1 MTVSSGWARISA
13 VALAVSLTLGATPT
27 MVAAQARPHSLP
39 ALGDG
44 AELTLTE
51 ERRIGDQIA
60 RSIFRDPLYLDDL
73 AIGAYLQAMW
83 EPLVQAALQRGDLT
97 PDLQERFAWQI
108 VVGRD
113 RQVNAFALPGG
124 YLGVYLGLMATV
136 STPDEL
142 ASVMAHELAHVS
154 QRHISR
160 LITRQNQQ
168 APWVIGAM
176 ILGALAA
183 NAARNV
189 DIAGAAIVGG
199 QAVAIQNQL
208 NFSRDMEREADRIGF
223 GIMQTAGFNPQGF
236 VSMFDKLQA
245 ASRLNDDG
253 AFPYL
258 RSHPLSTE
266 RMADMTARTQEL
278 ASSSGTATGAA
289 QPSSGPISLPYHTI
303 ISARARVLAE
313 DQVDRLRG
321 LALTVTTARAT
332 GFDGLQTFGQ
342 LYAATLAAAR
352 LRDARLVQLGLQQLL
367 AHPLATTNAQTQAAL
382 AAFEVESW
390 LALPHEALPATAHSR
405 LQTYVTQTLALG
417 PRATREGL
425 VLSAQILLKPSMA
438 GEAQR
443 TQQTALVQRL
453 QAHVALNPTDALA
466 WQTLSKL
473 HQAQGQPARAA
484 RADAEA
490 KLAHLDTAAAHD
502 RLRAAQQ
509 IARETGVNH
518 IEASIID
525 ARLRQVQAQ
534 LRQEQIEAR

>member
-1 MTVSSGWARISA
+1 MTVSSGWTRISA
-13 VALAVSLTLGATPT
+13 VALAASLCLGAAPS
-27 MVAAQARPHSLP
+27 MVWAQSPHHTLP
-39 ALGDG
+39 SLGDG
-44 AELTLTE
+44 AELTLAE

-73 AIGAYLQAMW
+73 AIGAYLQTLW

-97 PDLQERFAWQI
+97 PELHERFAWQI

-124 YLGVYLGLMATV
+124 YLGVYLGLLATV

-160 LITRQNQQ
+160 LISRQNQQ

-176 ILGALAA
+176 ILGAIAA

-189 DIAGAAIVGG
+189 DIAGAAIMGG

-236 VSMFDKLQA
+236 VSMFDKLLA

-278 ASSSGTATGAA
+278 ASSSGTATGLA
-289 QPSSGPISLPYHTI
+289 QPSSGPISLPYHML
-303 ISARARVLAE
+303 ISTRARVLAE
-313 DQVDRLRG
+313 DQVDRLRA
-321 LALTVTTARAT
+321 LALTATTARAT
-332 GFDGLQTFGQ
+332 GFDELQTFGQ

-352 LRDARLVQLGLQQLL
+352 LRDGRLVQLGLQQLL
-367 AHPLATTNAQTQAAL
+367 AHPLATVNSQTQAAL

-390 LALPHEALPATAHSR
+390 LALPSETIPTAAQAR
-405 LQTYVTQTLALG
+405 LQHYVNLTLAQG
-417 PRATREGL
+417 PRATREAM
-425 VLSAQILLKPSMA
+425 VLSAQVLTKSTMPSDS
-438 GEAQR
+438 QR
-443 TQQTALVQRL
+443 SQQATVVQRL
-453 QAHVALNPTDALA
+453 QAHVALNPKDALA

-473 HQAQGQPARAA
+473 HHVQGQPARAA

-490 KLAHLDTAAAHD
+490 KLAHLDTTGAHD

-534 LRQEQIEAR
+534 LRQEQTETR